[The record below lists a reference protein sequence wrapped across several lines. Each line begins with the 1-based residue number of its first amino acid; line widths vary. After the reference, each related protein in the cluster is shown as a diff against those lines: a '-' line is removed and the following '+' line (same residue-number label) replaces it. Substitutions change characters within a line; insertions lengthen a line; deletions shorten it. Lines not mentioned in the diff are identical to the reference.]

1 MQNTGSRN
9 SAELEGVSR
18 TLLLPLWAR
27 ARECNQPN
35 PILTDNWVKQIVE
48 NLSTIASYKNSFDE
62 MDRVFDRYY
71 QLSQLIRA
79 KCLDN
84 EIRTFLTTHP
94 SGTIVNIGA
103 GFDTTFARVDNGLL
117 NWYDLD
123 LPEVITL
130 RRKHIPETERTK
142 CIAKSVLDT
151 SWFDDIGDD
160 RNGVMFVSCGVLFF
174 LHGQQVKQLFLE
186 LTNRFTGSE
195 AAFDTMSKLF
205 MVIGNWSVLR
215 RSGMGNQAVMRWSM
229 RSAQGIVNW
238 DKRISVM
245 SEYPM
250 FLRIR
255 VDKSWGKS
263 VINRMRAVNR
273 MRGINIFHLRLGAK

>member
-1 MQNTGSRN
+1 
-9 SAELEGVSR
+9 
-18 TLLLPLWAR
+18 
-27 ARECNQPN
+27 
-35 PILTDNWVKQIVE
+35 VE
-48 NLSTIASYKNSFDE
+48 SLSTIASYKNSFDE

-79 KCLDN
+79 KCFDD

-94 SGTIVNIGA
+94 FGTIVNIGA

-123 LPEVITL
+123 LPEVIAL
-130 RRKHIPETERTK
+130 RRKYILETDRSR

-151 SWFDDIGDD
+151 SWFDDIGQD
-160 RNGVMFVSCGVLFF
+160 RNGVMFVACGVLFF
-174 LHGQQVKQLFLE
+174 LHEKQVKQLFVE
-186 LTNRFTGSE
+186 LTNRFAGSE

-205 MVIGNWSVLR
+205 MIIGNWSVLR
-215 RSGMGNQAVMRWSM
+215 RSGMDNRAVMRWSI
-229 RSAQGIVNW
+229 RSAREIVNW

-250 FLRIR
+250 FSRIKL
-255 VDKSWGKS
+255 DESWGRS
-263 VINRMRAVNR
+263 AINRMRIVNK